1 MKSIQENSE
10 IVSQSSD
17 KVVPEHLKS
26 IFENIS
32 KSLTGSQIEQIKDLL
47 IAYQDIFM
55 GPDGKLGR
63 TGLVKL
69 PHRRLSVKKEKE
81 IVDNEIDKMLD
92 DDIIEPSSGPWA
104 SPILLVK
111 KKDGSIRF
119 CIDYRK
125 VNLVVMKNAYPLP
138 RTDECLESLSGS
150 KFMCPLDY
158 ASGYWQ
164 QEVDI
169 KDRKKNCICIS

>member
-1 MKSIQENSE
+1 
-10 IVSQSSD
+10 
-17 KVVPEHLKS
+17 
-26 IFENIS
+26 
-32 KSLTGSQIEQIKDLL
+32 
-47 IAYQDIFM
+47 
-55 GPDGKLGR
+55 
-63 TGLVKL
+63 
-69 PHRRLSVKKEKE
+69 
-81 IVDNEIDKMLD
+81 MLD

-125 VNLVVMKNAYPLP
+125 INVVVKKNAYPLP
-138 RTDECLESLSGS
+138 RTDECLELLSGS
-150 KFMCPLDY
+150 KFMCTIDL

-169 KDRKKNCICIS
+169 KDREKTAFASHRGLFQMKVTPLKILYFKTDLCHKTWKRSC